1 MIQSWRWFGPDD
13 PVTLADAAQA
23 GASGIVTALHHRK
36 IGEVW
41 PPGEIEARKR
51 FVERAVPEWPLK
63 WVVVESV
70 PVHDSI
76 KTRTADRASHVDAY
90 RETLRNLGRAGIRTV
105 CYNFMPVVDW
115 TRTDLAFPMPDGSRA
130 LRFDIADLA
139 AFDIHILKRRV
150 ANTYSDGI
158 REEADRRF
166 ESWGEAKRDAL
177 TATILAGLP
186 GSEESFTVE
195 SFRQALARYE
205 EMEPNDLRANL
216 IEFLHEVVPAAAEA
230 GVNLAIHPDD
240 PPFPILGL
248 PRCVS
253 TEADLKAITSA
264 VDDAANGITLCVGS
278 LGARLD
284 NDLPGITRRMADR
297 INFAHLRNVRL
308 ESDGVFHEAAHLDG
322 STDMVSVVRAIV
334 EEERRRRDESL
345 PPIPM
350 RPDHGHQMLGD
361 LERDGNPGYS
371 AIGRLR
377 GLAELR
383 GVERALLSMVD

>member
-36 IGEVW
+36 IGDVW
-41 PPGEIEARKR
+41 PPDEIEARKR
-51 FVERAVPEWPLK
+51 IVERSVPDWPLE

-284 NDLPGITRRMADR
+284 NDVPGITRRMADR